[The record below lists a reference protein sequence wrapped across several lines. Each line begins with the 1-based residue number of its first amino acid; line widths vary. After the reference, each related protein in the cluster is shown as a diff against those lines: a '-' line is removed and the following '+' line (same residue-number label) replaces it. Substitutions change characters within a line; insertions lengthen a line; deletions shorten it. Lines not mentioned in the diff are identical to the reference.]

1 MADLRRPASVAVVQR
16 REAQGIAKP
25 ACRDYTVITEPIMRA
40 KIIRIGNSRGIR
52 LPKPI
57 LEASGITDEVDLKVE
72 EGRVILMRPQKHPRE
87 GWAESIAAIGPDEE
101 DWSDWQ
107 KFPNEFD
114 DTEWTWPEDAVW
126 PADLPAST
134 STSSTSI
141 PSADPKSPS
150 ADPARSS
157 RRKKSTGGSAR

>member
-1 MADLRRPASVAVVQR
+1 
-16 REAQGIAKP
+16 
-25 ACRDYTVITEPIMRA
+25 MRA

-134 STSSTSI
+134 STSSTST